1 MIIIDGV
8 PVLTDVYHIMLTL
21 QRELRLNGSPL
32 LATIKPPR
40 EGVDLM
46 VTCPYHKH
54 GMESKPSCGI
64 TTIAKPNVP
73 VGTLYCFSCKTTAS
87 LPEVVSHCFGK
98 HDGGVFGRNWIM
110 EHFVSIE
117 ENSRG
122 GFFTVPTREITK
134 QEHEYVPE
142 EELESYRF
150 VHPYLYK
157 RGMTDELIEMFDL
170 GYDRQKRMVTFPI
183 KDTNGKVLFV
193 AKRSVDT
200 KFFALPKDLEKPLC
214 YLYEAK
220 KYFPDSKELYICESL
235 FNALTMVKYLKMPC
249 VALLG
254 TGTKHQI
261 DKLKYLGYRRYI
273 LCLDNDKAGIL
284 GAKKLASALKTF
296 ALIDY
301 MISPK
306 GMDINDIG
314 VKSKDTDE
322 FISYFNNSIGG
333 G

>member
-1 MIIIDGV
+1 MILIDGV

-40 EGVDLM
+40 EGADLM

-54 GMESKPSCGI
+54 GMESRPSCGI

-134 QEHEYVPE
+134 QEQEYVSE

-235 FNALTMVKYLKMPC
+235 FNALTMVKFGLPAI
-249 VALLG
+249 ALLG
-254 TGTKHQI
+254 TGTKEQVE
-261 DKLKYLGYRRYI
+261 KLKGLDYRKYI
-273 LCLDNDKAGIL
+273 LCLDNDMAGRA
-284 GAKKLASALKTF
+284 GMNKLYKSLYKYK
-296 ALIDY
+296 LINY
-301 MISPK
+301 LIAPVGK
-306 GMDINDIG
+306 DINDFVNEG
-314 VKSKDTDE
+314 KNFLKNFSKTP
-322 FISYFNNSIGG
+322 
-333 G
+333 

>member
-1 MIIIDGV
+1 MILIDGV

-40 EGVDLM
+40 DGVDLM

-54 GMESKPSCGI
+54 GMESRPSCGI

-134 QEHEYVPE
+134 QEQEYVSE

-157 RGMTDELIEMFDL
+157 RGMTDKLIEMFDL

-220 KYFPDSKELYICESL
+220 KYFTDSKELYICESL
-235 FNALTMVKYLKMPC
+235 FNALTMVKYGFPAI
-249 VALLG
+249 ALLG
-254 TGTKHQI
+254 TGTKEQVEA
-261 DKLKYLGYRRYI
+261 LKSLDYRKYI
-273 LCLDNDKAGIL
+273 LCLDNDMAGRA
-284 GAKKLASALKTF
+284 GMDKLYKSLYKYK
-296 ALIDY
+296 LINY
-301 MISPK
+301 FIAPVGK
-306 GMDINDIG
+306 DINDFVNAG
-314 VKSKDTDE
+314 KNFLKNFSKTP
-322 FISYFNNSIGG
+322 
-333 G
+333 

>member
-1 MIIIDGV
+1 MILIDGV

-40 EGVDLM
+40 DGVDLM

-54 GMESKPSCGI
+54 GMESRPSCGI

-134 QEHEYVPE
+134 QEHEYVSE

-235 FNALTMVKYLKMPC
+235 FNALTMVKQNFPAI
-249 VALLG
+249 ALLG
-254 TGTKHQI
+254 TGTKEQVEA
-261 DKLKYLGYRRYI
+261 LKSLDYRKYI
-273 LCLDNDKAGIL
+273 LCLDNDMAGRA
-284 GAKKLASALKTF
+284 GMDKLYKSLYKYK
-296 ALIDY
+296 LINY
-301 MISPK
+301 LIAPVGK
-306 GMDINDIG
+306 DINDFVNEG
-314 VKSKDTDE
+314 KNFLKNFSKTP
-322 FISYFNNSIGG
+322 
-333 G
+333 